1 MIIIKTKKF
10 SSFSIGFIFLL
21 SLLMNFGCTP
31 GMFGD
36 VGGKPTVT
44 MIGEALS
51 PVDPAQI
58 KVQRIGPPG
67 TSTYDPRIVNKYIKK
82 HFPNSKSIA
91 DISASSTGYGDNFAT
106 AEKKLVKMAG
116 KLGFYLYCIQVG
128 TNPWPVC
135 QALDRRPVG
144 GHLGQSR
151 FSLINR
157 TFEGIKDTICTIVS
171 AETIPEALYRT

>member
-116 KLGFYLYCIQVG
+116 KLGGNVVLITG
-128 TNPWPVC
+128 T
-135 QALDRRPVG
+135 LETG
-144 GHLGQSR
+144 GELGN
-151 FSLINR
+151 FMGDKIA
-157 TFEGIKDTICTIVS
+157 TVS
-171 AETIPEALYRT
+171 GRVLFAQN